1 MDIKFKE
8 KVVTKKI
15 VTLEL
20 DESEA
25 LILQK
30 IVGSIGGDH
39 EWREVTSGLYRGI
52 REALG
57 CDKCQMFNDIHDS
70 DIERSMYLRDK
81 GRPSIMDMLDNVG
94 QRNA

>member
-1 MDIKFKE
+1 MEIKFEE
-8 KVVTKKI
+8 KVVTKKV

-30 IVGSIGGDH
+30 VLGNIGGDH
-39 EWREVTSGLYRGI
+39 EWRKVTSGLYSGI

-57 CDKCQMFNDIHDS
+57 VDKCQMFSDIHAH

-81 GRPSIMDMLDNVG
+81 DRPSVMG
-94 QRNA
+94 QYFA

>member
-1 MDIKFKE
+1 MEINYKE

-25 LILQK
+25 LILYK
-30 IVGSIGGDH
+30 IVGSIGGNH
-39 EWREVTSGLYRGI
+39 EWRKVTSGIYNGI
-52 REALG
+52 IDALG
-57 CDKCQMFNDIHDS
+57 YDKCDMFNDIHRQ

-81 GRPSIMDMLDNVG
+81 DHPSVMG
-94 QRNA
+94 ASRA

>member
-1 MDIKFKE
+1 MDIKFEE

-20 DESEA
+20 DEQEA

-30 IVGSIGGDH
+30 IVGNIGGDH
-39 EWREVTSGLYRGI
+39 EWRKVTSAIYNGI
-52 REALG
+52 RDVLG
-57 CDKCQMFNDIHDS
+57 YDKCQMFNDIHDS

-81 GRPSIMDMLDNVG
+81 GRPSVMDMLDNVG